1 MTKLDQLMSKEM
13 TRRQFLLT
21 LGFGVASLFGLPALL
36 GALTETSNSGGRPAN
51 DYGNGSYGH

>member
-36 GALTETSNSGGRPAN
+36 GALTETAPNGHPTN
-51 DYGNGSYGH
+51 DYGNGRYGH